1 MTPVPA
7 AAANRPRVLTALAA
21 CLFASAAF
29 GQSSSDGSFSR
40 ERSPDLPNMNMPAA
54 RPILIFFPPNPP
66 PLGQGIPVT
75 TSTGQGRSAA
85 PPTLAEHVNECYYP
99 QLSTRLTTRSLSD
112 KLRARLERYRADK
125 AALQG
130 ELGAELDRL
139 RDAEPETHAAELTAF
154 ARKQAP
160 KLAALEDTA
169 EELRRDLTA
178 GEQTWSALRE
188 WRLGERSQRGYSPTE
203 IGQVMRGYA
212 FYENGLL
219 PAQRRLLREIHLEM
233 SAAAQTTANATA
245 AQPYLFF
252 PPEPARVLLP
262 DDLPADVAAQVAA
275 YQTKKSRLKKE
286 LYDAVVAYESQK
298 LSFLR
303 PNPLKA
309 LAESQKAALTEL
321 EALAEDIRI
330 GLGRVAPPSELS
342 ERSPVSPS
350 LQIRIAAAIGQLA
363 SAQRGATSRLNEIFA
378 AHRDVPMQTSVRF
391 EPEGLRVIIVPVA
404 LSRDRTQKAQVD
416 PRVAAVRTAA
426 GAVAEDYGR
435 QIAEL
440 VNELNA
446 IRVEIAQ
453 ALGTT
458 RAGAI
463 DHVLNSAMRVA
474 TARENDSRYGDYRI
488 AVFQPGLSPA
498 QRRLLFDGVMER
510 LALPLPR
517 GEMQPVGRAARW

>member
-1 MTPVPA
+1 MTPPSA
-7 AAANRPRVLTALAA
+7 ATAHRLRILSAVAA
-21 CLFASAAF
+21 CLTVTAAS

-40 ERSPDLPNMNMPAA
+40 ERTDFPTMNVPVA
-54 RPILIFFPPNPP
+54 RPIMIFFPPNPP

-75 TSTGQGRSAA
+75 TSTSQGRSAA
-85 PPTLAEHVNECYYP
+85 PPTLADHVNECYYP
-99 QLSTRLTTRSLSD
+99 QLSTRLATRSLPE

-130 ELGAELDRL
+130 ELRAELDRV
-139 RDAEPETHAAELTAF
+139 RDAEAETRATELAAL

-160 KLAALEDTA
+160 RLAALENTA
-169 EELRRDLTA
+169 EELRRDLTL

-188 WRLGERSQRGYSPTE
+188 WRLGDRSPRGYSPNE

-233 SAAAQTTANATA
+233 SAAAETTANATA

-262 DDLPADVAAQVAA
+262 DDLSAEVATQIAA

-309 LAESQKAALTEL
+309 LAESQKTALTEL
-321 EALAEDIRI
+321 ESLAEEIRI
-330 GLGRVAPPSELS
+330 GLGRVAPLSELS
-342 ERSPVSPS
+342 ERSPVSPL
-350 LQIRIAAAIGQLA
+350 LQIRIAAAMGKLA
-363 SAQRGATSRLNEIFA
+363 SAQRGAMTRLNEIFA
-378 AHRDVPMQTSVRF
+378 AHRDVAMQTSVRF
-391 EPEGLRVIIVPVA
+391 EPDGLRVIVVPVA
-404 LSRDRTQKAQVD
+404 FSRDRTQKAQVD
-416 PRVAAVRTAA
+416 PRVATVRTAA
-426 GAVAEDYGR
+426 AAVAEDYGR